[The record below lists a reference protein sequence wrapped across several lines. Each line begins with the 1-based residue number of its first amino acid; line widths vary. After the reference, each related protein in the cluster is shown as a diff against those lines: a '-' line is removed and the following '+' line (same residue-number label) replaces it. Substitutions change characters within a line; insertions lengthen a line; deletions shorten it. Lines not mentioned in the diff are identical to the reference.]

1 MDLVGTLDSMPT
13 SAEPTPS
20 ARDFLPSRL
29 SLESL
34 REAASRC
41 RGCSLYQHAT
51 QTVFGLGRGTA
62 RMMLVGE
69 QPGDEEDRRGAP
81 FVGPAGRLLDEALT
95 AAHIDRAETY
105 VTNVVKHFKWVAQGK
120 RRLHQKPTGRE
131 VGACLPWLEKEIELI
146 EPELIVCLGATA
158 AQALLGREFRVTVSR
173 GRAVPTRFGPRGLAT
188 VHPSSILRQRTPE
201 EREREM
207 ARFVADLE
215 VAVGLVDGTGRR
227 SRSTGR

>member
-1 MDLVGTLDSMPT
+1 MPA
-13 SAEPTPS
+13 SAKPTPS

-41 RGCSLYQHAT
+41 RGCALYQHAT
-51 QTVFGLGRGTA
+51 QTVFGLGRETA

-81 FVGPAGRLLDEALT
+81 FIGPAGRLLDEAL
-95 AAHIDRAETY
+95 AAARIDRADTY
-105 VTNVVKHFKWVAQGK
+105 VTNIVKHFKWVAQGK

-131 VGACLPWLEKEIELI
+131 VAACLPWLEKEIELI
-146 EPELIVCLGATA
+146 EPELVVCLGATA

-173 GRAVPTRFGPRGLAT
+173 GRSVPTRFGPPGLAT

-215 VAVGLVDGTGRR
+215 VAASLVDGTAHR
-227 SRSTGR
+227 SRNAGR